1 MVLLSS
7 ESFSLAPRSFETR
20 ILERHFRREPHPLHR
35 HMLSSPS
42 RHVPR
47 AFPARLAPSPRAMRR
62 DLGAVSPPCP
72 STYVSRAPATPL
84 VHPPAAPSV
93 ERSGSLN
100 ARVAPA
106 PAAPGAPSLMAG
118 SAAAPCGGSAGHRR
132 APSWP
137 LPSLV
142 PLDRLQSLSLADVLA
157 EMAQCATPAG
167 DAAGSTA
174 ARERICG
181 GSGSEGAV
189 GGEHVREGSG
199 KEGTVGDGGERV
211 GTADRG
217 AVAGDRCASAGDE
230 EEGGVRGTGSSSG
243 EGPAGDAAMAAE
255 DAEAQRAAGD
265 DMEQRDAMMG
275 LMPLSPGDMLSPPSV
290 LPSPRDCGLPSP
302 SNLLALPLLDLPS
315 ASDPPSC
322 PSDPHLPLADAP
334 SPCSRPHQPMS
345 PVPPLAA
352 PHPPPLP
359 SARPPLTPFHA
370 PPADPAQRGH
380 GGAGTGGRVEAA
392 VASDK
397 GGGGGCGGRKRG
409 NAQAGLGSARTLPAA
424 LCAPLPPAS
433 SHPTASLTA
442 HTFAS
447 AGPHAALSV
456 AGSSAPC
463 ATPPCAK
470 RARPSPPSWCL
481 DGSPGLRLG
490 VPGST
495 WSSAHSTQGGAAT
508 GAAGQARGAHGLAVV
523 AGGRAEA
530 FEKTAGVGEAA
541 GAEAGGGGGW
551 QGAAPE
557 ALMQLA
563 ALLRGAGVRLPGNGD
578 PKAAAARPCHSASEV
593 PTPGLVEGRPPPSAA
608 SASASR
614 TLAGHTCPSSEGAGS
629 GATGAGM
636 APRGEAA
643 AFAAAAGRSSTG
655 ERSAWEVQ
663 QLGLAL
669 RALAGALGCDSPRQ
683 GEVQQGWAAEGV
695 NGAGLEAA
703 TRVEGREGRGMAS
716 EGVASGHAEA
726 SKAGGR
732 AARAEMGRGC
742 SRGSSS
748 GAGSGSWGEGECGR
762 REGGARVRGGKGAGS
777 SATWRVGGVD
787 GRRATGAGM
796 EGQAVQARVG
806 AAGAHELAH
815 EAAAGAG
822 AGGELHD
829 HGELPGGGRAV
840 RALPA
845 APGPDSLHLHQ
856 DPCSPAATTH
866 VLFPRTSTLATH
878 LPRLHTAA
886 ATAPRPLASTST
898 GGWGGKAQCGQAR
911 ASLRESGTD
920 SVGGGGRMNGRCAG
934 GRVLGW
940 QGVGGEM
947 RRRQLCLVPVGA
959 LMALLEPGGMVDRAL
974 MHLQKQEEQGGAECN
989 E

>member
-1 MVLLSS
+1 M
-7 ESFSLAPRSFETR
+7 
-20 ILERHFRREPHPLHR
+20 
-35 HMLSSPS
+35 S
-42 RHVPR
+42 RDH
-47 AFPARLAPSPRAMRR
+47 
-62 DLGAVSPPCP
+62 GAVSPPCP
-72 STYVSRAPATPL
+72 SPYVSRAPATPR
-84 VHPPAAPSV
+84 VHPPAAPAV
-93 ERSGSLN
+93 ERLGSLS
-100 ARVAPA
+100 ARGAPA

-118 SAAAPCGGSAGHRR
+118 SATAPCGGSAGHRR

-167 DAAGSTA
+167 DAAGSNA

-181 GSGSEGAV
+181 GSGSEGAA
-189 GGEHVREGSG
+189 GGGHVREGSG
-199 KEGTVGDGGERV
+199 KEGTGGDGGERI
-211 GTADRG
+211 GTVDRG
-217 AVAGDRCASAGDE
+217 VVAGDRCARAGDE
-230 EEGGVRGTGSSSG
+230 EDGGFRGTGSSSG
-243 EGPAGDAAMAAE
+243 EGGAGDAAMAAE

-334 SPCSRPHQPMS
+334 SPCWRPHQPMP
-345 PVPPLAA
+345 PVPLLSV
-352 PHPPPLP
+352 PHPPALP

-380 GGAGTGGRVEAA
+380 GGAGTGSRVEAA
-392 VASDK
+392 VAGDK

-433 SHPTASLTA
+433 SHPTASHTA
-442 HTFAS
+442 HTFAI
-447 AGPHAALSV
+447 AGPPAALSV

-495 WSSAHSTQGGAAT
+495 WSSALSTQGCAAT
-508 GAAGQARGAHGLAVV
+508 GAAGQAWGAHGLAVV
-523 AGGRAEA
+523 TGGRAEA
-530 FEKTAGVGEAA
+530 LEKTAVVGEQAAAAA
-541 GAEAGGGGGW
+541 GGGEGGGGGGGL

-578 PKAAAARPCHSASEV
+578 PKAAAARPCSASEV
-593 PTPGLVEGRPPPSAA
+593 PTPCLVEGRPPPSAA

-614 TLAGHTCPSSEGAGS
+614 TLAGNNCPSSEGAVAGSS

-643 AFAAAAGRSSTG
+643 PCAAAAGRSSAG

-683 GEVQQGWAAEGV
+683 GDVQQGWAAEGV

-703 TRVEGREGRGMAS
+703 TRVEGRGLAS
-716 EGVASGHAEA
+716 EGVVGGHAEA
-726 SKAGGR
+726 SKTGGR
-732 AARAEMGRGC
+732 AGGAEMGRGC

-762 REGGARVRGGKGAGS
+762 REGGARVRGGKGAGGT
-777 SATWRVGGVD
+777 ATWRTGGAD
-787 GRRATGAGM
+787 GRRATGAGT
-796 EGQAVQARVG
+796 EGQAVQARARRERMNARMRQLQALVPG
-806 AAGAHELAH
+806 ASCMTTESFLE
-815 EAAAGAG
+815 EAVQYVHF
-822 AGGELHD
+822 LQRQVLD
-829 HGELPGGGRAV
+829 LT
-840 RALPA
+840 
-845 APGPDSLHLHQ
+845 DSLHLHQ
-856 DPCSPAATTH
+856 HPCSPAATTR
-866 VLFPRTSTLATH
+866 VLFPCTSTLPTP
-878 LPRLHTAA
+878 LPRLHTPAP
-886 ATAPRPLASTST
+886 TAPRPLASTST
-898 GGWGGKAQCGQAR
+898 AGWGGKAQCGKAR
-911 ASLRESGTD
+911 ASQRESGAD
-920 SVGGGGRMNGRCAG
+920 SGGGCGRMNGRCAG

-947 RRRQLCLVPVGA
+947 QRRQLCLVPVGA

-974 MHLQKQEEQGGAECN
+974 MHLQKHEEQGGAECN